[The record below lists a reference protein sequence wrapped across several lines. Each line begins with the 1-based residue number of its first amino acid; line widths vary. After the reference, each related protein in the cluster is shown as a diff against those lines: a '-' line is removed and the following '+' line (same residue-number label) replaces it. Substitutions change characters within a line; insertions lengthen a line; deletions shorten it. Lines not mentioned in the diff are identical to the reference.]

1 VNPLSSPLATDHHSR
16 VGRDRL
22 ELLSAL
28 LQAPSFDPLYRADV
42 IEMPAHHP
50 VYGWACLVS
59 ECESAAD
66 GSGLCHGHQA
76 QWRKAH
82 KAARGDITRAQFVKT
97 ATPILTV
104 IGAVPGLCRICP
116 DRPAKSQHQRLCD
129 RHLRRWHRARATTPA
144 ADFSQWLAAQTPF
157 PGYGMCQ
164 ITACPYLATSPA
176 GLCRGHLHR
185 YWRAGRPGNLRIPQH
200 RPRSF
205 GTNGLTVPV
214 LIDDKLAFQRWRSAQ
229 RPFYRNGVVNLTG
242 LQPLVKAEIQW
253 GMFVHAQTADAAHWA
268 CSALQHL
275 AMLCRTGNIASLFDL
290 ADCSGEPRR
299 LDGHSDPR
307 VHMIVRTTIESLW
320 CVYYSPA
327 DSRDAGF
334 IETEHFGRR
343 FKNRRSHFDL
353 TGVSQAWLRGVLWD
367 HLAAMLQSTRCPRT
381 AGPFDQARRAV
392 VELSAFLE
400 ADAPQGGHDPSLLRE
415 EHAQRFVADQ
425 RHRARHGLRSLA
437 IHRADGK
444 PSTIT
449 EITRRMVF
457 NHLRAV
463 VYRALETGASDS
475 IGLHRDFITAF
486 PGGGPDPK
494 RPRGPFSDD
503 VARALSDENNLR
515 QFAAAHDAPDYGL
528 RDAWET
534 ILHTGRRCSE
544 VLELRLDCIGRYRG
558 LTMLWHDQTKVGNF
572 NDAIRIPEHLY
583 FRLDARQATT
593 LASFEDRHGRPP
605 TAAERQA
612 MALFPSPVRDPRAD
626 RSISYGTFRTSFKEW
641 VDSLDL
647 GRAVSHQARH
657 TLATNL
663 QRRGVAS
670 NATSRRLA

>member
-1 VNPLSSPLATDHHSR
+1 VNPPSSPLATDHHRR

-22 ELLSAL
+22 ELLFAL

-205 GTNGLTVPV
+205 GTNELTVPV

-253 GMFVHAQTADAAHWA
+253 GMFAHAQTADPAHWA

-275 AMLCRTGNIASLFDL
+275 AMLCRTGNITSLFDL
-290 ADCSGEPRR
+290 ADWSGEPRR
-299 LDGHSDPR
+299 LDGHRDQR

-343 FKNRRSHFDL
+343 FKHRRSHFDL
-353 TGVSQAWLRGVLWD
+353 TGVSQTWLRGMVWD

-400 ADAPQGGHDPSLLRE
+400 ADALTEVTTPACSGKSTRS
-415 EHAQRFVADQ
+415 
-425 RHRARHGLRSLA
+425 GLSPTSGTGPGMAFDRWA
-437 IHRADGK
+437 
-444 PSTIT
+444 STAPT
-449 EITRRMVF
+449 
-457 NHLRAV
+457 
-463 VYRALETGASDS
+463 AS
-475 IGLHRDFITAF
+475 
-486 PGGGPDPK
+486 
-494 RPRGPFSDD
+494 RPRSQRPPAGWCSTTSASSPTG
-503 VARALSDENNLR
+503 
-515 QFAAAHDAPDYGL
+515 HWKP
-528 RDAWET
+528 
-534 ILHTGRRCSE
+534 GRRTASACAGTSSPLFRE
-544 VLELRLDCIGRYRG
+544 AG
-558 LTMLWHDQTKVGNF
+558 LTPSGP
-572 NDAIRIPEHLY
+572 A
-583 FRLDARQATT
+583 ARSPTT
-593 LASFEDRHGRPP
+593 SPACCP
-605 TAAERQA
+605 T
-612 MALFPSPVRDPRAD
+612 
-626 RSISYGTFRTSFKEW
+626 RT
-641 VDSLDL
+641 
-647 GRAVSHQARH
+647 
-657 TLATNL
+657 T
-663 QRRGVAS
+663 
-670 NATSRRLA
+670 